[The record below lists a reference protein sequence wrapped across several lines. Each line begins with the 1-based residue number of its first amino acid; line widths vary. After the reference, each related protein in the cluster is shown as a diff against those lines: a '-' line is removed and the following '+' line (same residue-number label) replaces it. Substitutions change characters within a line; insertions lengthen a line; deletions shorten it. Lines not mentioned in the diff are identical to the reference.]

1 MLKEYNLQQQK
12 RTKQVNAEERLV
24 LNRLIFETKVYDDI
38 PSVKNIDWK
47 STKREVELVN
57 SAIANIKTNSESEDT
72 KLLASPSFLAT
83 EMIGVKT
90 RQKSEK
96 SRKEPHWERRIEKN
110 VKIWRKHLS
119 KLEEVREGIMYYVK
133 KIKKT

>member
-57 SAIANIKTNSESEDT
+57 SATANIKTNSES
-72 KLLASPSFLAT
+72 
-83 EMIGVKT
+83 
-90 RQKSEK
+90 
-96 SRKEPHWERRIEKN
+96 
-110 VKIWRKHLS
+110 
-119 KLEEVREGIMYYVK
+119 
-133 KIKKT
+133 